1 MSVTAMYGGQEALAA
16 PVKPA
21 GKPKAPSK
29 SAADTA
35 VDIKSAV
42 VAARL
47 GGKRVEALSER
58 TETSTTWVNPDGT
71 LTSELAAGPVRFRD
85 DATHEWRDVDLD
97 LVQAADGSVG
107 PKAHPRGLRL
117 AKAGAQ
123 KFSALAD
130 ASKAAAPTD
139 LVTLGTGEEQITLQW
154 KGALP
159 APKLSGTKATYENAV
174 PQGDLVVEAT
184 RTGFEQFVEVKSR
197 PGAGYSYTLPLRTM
211 GLDVAQQPDGS
222 LLFTDR
228 KSKTTATMPAPT
240 MWDATVDPV
249 SGEHTRRAKV
259 DLKVVKAAGGVDLVL
274 TPDAGFLADPKT
286 AYPVTVDPSTSSLGS
301 LFDAYVQQGETVDW
315 SNDTELDFGNPG
327 TKNGDGTFRTARSFI
342 TWNTAPISDALVSS
356 AKLSLWNFHS
366 GNTDCQPYPW
376 EVWSAGAATTASRW
390 TNQPAMATK
399 YATST
404 QTKGNPGCTAAPDG
418 WIDADVTSL
427 VQTWASAKAN
437 SSSMGLRA
445 SSEAVTTQWKRVNSA
460 NATSNVPKL
469 TVTYNYRPRTGTKQE
484 AGPPFYSYGGAYTVN
499 TLTPSLRDSFV
510 DANGDKVDGTFQ
522 IFDSATDTQ
531 VGNVLVSPFVG
542 SGEVASVTVPA
553 GVLAEGKTYKFRT
566 SPYDGTSYNPGWS
579 AWKTFTV
586 DTKAPAVPV
595 KVTSTDYPT
604 DKWVKGA
611 GQTGT
616 FTVTPPAGDHNW
628 LEWSLDGVSWTKV
641 TTGGS
646 AADVPLAVAPQ
657 RDGNQTL
664 QVRAVDKADN
674 KSAPVQYAFHAGP
687 GGFAQPA
694 DGERTARRLPLVAEA
709 DAAKFDQVSFSW
721 RRSDA
726 DPWTAIPAGDVT
738 KDGTPLTG
746 WPVPLTGGQNAP
758 LVWNASTTVNPDGS
772 VKIKADFTG
781 PAGAT
786 GSTNALPVV
795 VNRSADDAA
804 ATEIGPGSLNL
815 LTGDYTLSSQ
825 DASTYGMSVGRTAS
839 SIDPQAAAKLL
850 SSEGGQAAIFG
861 KEWLYG
867 AASTQVASPYGTLVR
882 TSDTA
887 LSIKVLADDTQYH
900 FTANQ
905 SKTGWVPE
913 AWLSDYTLT
922 GGFGGDFTLRDNAGR
937 VTTFVPVQAS
947 NPPTWRAATSYVDG
961 LNNSTTT
968 TVTETVQVGG
978 KPVVR
983 PKTIIAPTSAVTA
996 AACQAAPAT
1005 KGCRALEFVYADSTT
1020 ATSSALGDFAGQV
1033 KEIRQWATE
1042 PGAAS
1047 ATATAVSAYRY
1058 DDQGRL
1064 RQQSDPRLGASQ
1076 APTEYGYDTAGRI
1089 VTYQTK
1095 GDKPWTL
1102 TYGKVGASSTD
1113 GMLTSVRRAAL
1124 TQGSVSTEQGTA
1136 VTTVVYDVPL
1146 TGAPA
1151 PYKMGATDVKGWGQ
1165 QNVPSDATA
1174 VFPAD
1179 AVPSG
1184 NSGATLG
1191 AADYARATVHYLG
1204 VSGQPVNT
1212 AAPGGYISTTEND
1225 RFGNTV
1231 RQLSAANRSLA
1242 LGLTAA
1248 DRTALASL
1256 GIEGL
1261 STAERAELLSVRKVY
1276 SPDGAR
1282 ELEAFGPLRR
1292 VDLTADL
1299 KSGATTLATAGT
1311 PVTAR
1316 PWTVNVYDEGRPTD
1330 GTAQIEGQLTTV
1342 TDGAQVREYPGV
1354 MAEGQVTKTE
1364 VDWVK
1369 GLATKSVQDPAG
1381 LALTTVT
1388 DYDAQGRVARQIL
1401 PGATATDA
1409 TSRFS
1414 TYWSATGTG
1423 TCQGRPEWADL
1434 LCSTGP
1440 SGAITGG
1447 GANPSQLPTNTY
1459 EYDRWGNVT
1468 KTTETANG
1476 VTRTSSTV
1484 FDAAGRAQTA
1494 KVAGGLGQ
1502 AVPDVTNEYDPVSG
1516 QLLKTT
1522 AGAASVTRAF
1532 DKLGRQ
1538 ISYADADGG
1547 TTGSEYDL
1555 LDRPVKVSD
1564 NVPSS
1569 VTYTYDHAAE
1579 PRGFAVKATDSV
1591 AGVFSATYD
1600 ADGGLTSEKLPGG
1613 YTMNQ
1618 TRDAGGDIS
1627 ARSYVRDSDGAAV
1640 LSDTVAHST
1649 HGQITRHSGWSDQVY
1664 RYDSAGRIASV
1675 QDTADTVC
1683 TQRTYTFDKRA
1694 NRTALT
1700 TAAGAPGTDCPTSGG
1715 TTTTQT
1721 YDSADRLVSGGTVY
1735 DAFGRTT
1742 SFNGGATAGYYA
1754 NDLAYQQTGNGTR
1767 QTWLLDPA
1775 LRFRSTTTETGSG
1788 STWTQTGSRVSHYG
1802 DDGDSPR
1809 WITENGS
1816 GAVTRVVETL
1826 GGSMG
1831 ATTSKTGD
1839 IVLQLSNIHGDV
1851 ALQLP
1856 LDASV
1861 APTALD
1867 NDEYGNP
1874 RGGQAPVRY
1883 GWLGEK
1889 QRSAES
1895 PSGVVLMG
1903 ARLYNPGTGRFLSL
1917 DPVYA
1922 GSANAYEY
1930 CSGDPVNCTDLD
1942 GRWSRSKTWSYSWG
1956 RLSASYWAPGGWGT
1970 GWGGVNV
1977 TVVVNKRNTWRIG
1990 NYGWFIYGVIGAVAA
2005 ILSVIFV
2012 PAAPIIIILS
2022 SILTLILLT
2031 IQVVA
2036 YWAANRGECLHI
2048 NMGASIWNKWWV
2060 PRYMVG
2066 KYAYPWRG
2074 RC

>member
-1 MSVTAMYGGQEALAA
+1 MSVTALYGGQEALAA

-21 GKPKAPSK
+21 AGKPKP
-29 SAADTA
+29 AAKPA
-35 VDIKSAV
+35 AAAAADIKSAK

-47 GGKRVEALSER
+47 NGKRVEALSER

-71 LTSELAAGPVRFRD
+71 LTTEMAAGPIRFRD
-85 DATHEWRDVDLD
+85 EATHEWRDVDLD

-117 AKAGAQ
+117 GKPGGQKLTAMADNAK
-123 KFSALAD
+123 
-130 ASKAAAPTD
+130 AAPTD

-154 KGALP
+154 KGGLP
-159 APKLSGTKATYENAV
+159 APKLAGTRATYEDAV
-174 PQGDLVVEAT
+174 PQGDVVVEAT
-184 RTGFEQFVEVKSR
+184 RTGFEQFVEVKSK
-197 PGAGYSYTLPLRTM
+197 PGAGYSYTLPIRTK
-211 GLDVAQQPDGS
+211 GLDVAQQADGS
-222 LLFTDR
+222 LLFTDK
-228 KSKTTATMPAPT
+228 KSNKTAAMPAPM

-249 SGEHTRRAKV
+249 SGEHTHRAKV
-259 DLKVVKAAGGVDLVL
+259 AMKAVKTSGGVDLVV

-301 LFDAYVQQGETVDW
+301 LFDTYVQQGETVDW
-315 SNDTELDFGNPG
+315 SADTELDLGNPG
-327 TKNGDGTFRTARSFI
+327 TKNADGTFRTARSFI

-366 GNTDCQPYPW
+366 GNTDCQAYPW

-390 TNQPAMATK
+390 TNQPAMTTK

-404 QTKGNPGCTAAPDG
+404 QTKGNPTCTAAPDG

-427 VQTWASAKAN
+427 VQSWASAKAN
-437 SSSMGLRA
+437 ASSMGLRA

-460 NATSNVPKL
+460 NAAANPPKL
-469 TVTYNYRPRTGTKQE
+469 VVTYNYRPRTGTKQE

-499 TLTPSLRDSFV
+499 TLTPTLRDTFI

-566 SPYDGTSYNPGWS
+566 SPYDGTSYNLGWS

-586 DTKAPAVPV
+586 DTKAPAAPV

-628 LEWSLDGVSWTKV
+628 LEWSLDGVSWTKTV
-641 TTGGS
+641 TGGA
-646 AADVPLAVAPQ
+646 AADVSLAVAPP

-674 KSAPVQYAFHAGP
+674 KSEPVQYAFHAGP
-687 GGFAQPA
+687 GGFAQPGE
-694 DGERTARRLPLVAEA
+694 GERTARRLPLVAEA
-709 DAAKFDQVSFSW
+709 DSTKYDQVSFSW

-726 DPWTAIPAGDVT
+726 DPWVQIPAGDVT
-738 KDGTPLTG
+738 KDGQALAG
-746 WPVPLTGGQNAP
+746 WPVPLTGGKNAP
-758 LVWNASTTVNPDGS
+758 LVWNAINTVDPDGS

-781 PAGAT
+781 PNSAS
-786 GSTNALPVV
+786 GSTNALSVV
-795 VNRSADDAA
+795 VNRNGDDAA
-804 ATEIGPGSLNL
+804 GTDIGPGSLNL
-815 LTGDYTLSSQ
+815 LTGDFTMSSQ
-825 DASTYGMSVGRTAS
+825 DASSYGISVGRTAS
-839 SIDPQAAAKLL
+839 SRDPQAAAKLVGTD
-850 SSEGGQAAIFG
+850 GGQVPIFG

-867 AASTQVASPYGTLVR
+867 AASTQVSSPYGSLVK
-882 TSDTA
+882 TSATS
-887 LSIKVLADDTQYH
+887 LSIRMIADDTQYH

-905 SKTGWVPE
+905 AKTAWIPE

-922 GGFGGDFTLRDNAGR
+922 GDFGGNFTLRDNAGR
-937 VTTFVPVQAS
+937 VTTFVPVES
-947 NPPTWRAATSYVDG
+947 PNPQTWRASTSYVDG

-968 TVTETVQVGG
+968 TVTESVQSGG
-978 KPVVR
+978 KTVVR
-983 PKTIIAPTSAVTA
+983 PKLVIAPTSAVTA

-1005 KGCRALEFVYADSTT
+1005 KGCRAVEFVYADTTT
-1020 ATSSALGDFAGQV
+1020 ATAAVFGDFAGQV
-1033 KEIRQWATE
+1033 REVRQWATD

-1047 ATATAVSAYRY
+1047 ATAVAVSTYRY

-1064 RQQSDPRLGASQ
+1064 RQQWDPRLPQ
-1076 APTEYGYDTAGRI
+1076 PTPTEYGYDSAGRV

-1095 GDKPWTL
+1095 GEKPWTL
-1102 TYGKVGASSTD
+1102 TYAKVGATGAD

-1124 TQGSVSTEQGTA
+1124 APGSVSTEQGESA
-1136 VTTVVYDVPL
+1136 STVVYDVPT
-1146 TGAPA
+1146 TGAAA
-1151 PYKMGATDVKGWGQ
+1151 PYKMGAADVLAWGQ
-1165 QNVPSDATA
+1165 TNVPSDATA

-1179 AVPSG
+1179 SVPSG
-1184 NSGATLG
+1184 NSGAALG
-1191 AADYARATVHYLG
+1191 AGDYTRATVHYLG

-1212 AAPGGYISTTEND
+1212 AAPGGSVTTTEND

-1231 RQLSAANRSLA
+1231 RQLSAANRSMA

-1248 DRTALASL
+1248 DRTALAAL
-1256 GIEGL
+1256 GVDGL

-1276 SPDGAR
+1276 SADGGR
-1282 ELEAFGPLRR
+1282 ELQAFGPLRR

-1299 KSGATTLATAGT
+1299 KSGATTLVASGT

-1316 PWTVNVYDEGRPTD
+1316 PWTVTAYDEGRPTD
-1330 GTAQIEGQLTTV
+1330 GSAAIEGQVTTV

-1354 MAEGQVTKTE
+1354 MGEAQITKTE

-1369 GLATKSVQDPAG
+1369 GLPTKSVEDPAG
-1381 LALTTVT
+1381 QALTTQT
-1388 DYDAQGRVARQIL
+1388 EYDAQGRVSRQIL
-1401 PGATATDA
+1401 PGATATEA

-1447 GANPSQLPTNTY
+1447 GTNPAQLPTSTY

-1476 VTRTSSTV
+1476 VTRTNTTA
-1484 FDAAGRAQTA
+1484 FDAAGRAATS
-1494 KVAGGLGQ
+1494 KVTGGLGQ

-1516 QLLKTT
+1516 RLLKTT
-1522 AGAASVTRAF
+1522 AAGASVARAY

-1538 ISYADADGG
+1538 ISYSDADGG
-1547 TTGSEYDL
+1547 TTTSEYDQ

-1564 NVPSS
+1564 SVPSS

-1579 PRGFAVKATDSV
+1579 PRGLAVKATDSV
-1591 AGVFSATYD
+1591 AGAFSATYN
-1600 ADGGLTSEKLPGG
+1600 ADGALVSEKLPGG

-1618 TRDAGGDIS
+1618 TRDAGGDVTV
-1627 ARSYVRDSDGAAV
+1627 RSYLRDSDGVAV
-1640 LSDTVAHST
+1640 LSDTVAHSA
-1649 HGQITRHSGWSDQVY
+1649 HGQLTRHTGWSDQVY
-1664 RYDSAGRIASV
+1664 RYDGAGRIASV

-1683 TQRTYTFDKRA
+1683 TMRSYTFDKRA
-1694 NRTALT
+1694 NRTGLT
-1700 TAAGAPGTDCPTSGG
+1700 TATAAPGTDCPTSGG
-1715 TTTTQT
+1715 TTATQAF
-1721 YDSADRLVSGGTVY
+1721 DSADRLVSAGYTY

-1742 SFNGGATAGYYA
+1742 AFNGGATAGYYA
-1754 NDLAYQQTGNGTR
+1754 NDLVYQQTGNGSR

-1775 LRFRSTTTETGSG
+1775 YRFRSTLVESGSG
-1788 STWTQTGSRVSHYG
+1788 TTWTQTASRVNHYG

-1809 WITENGS
+1809 WITENTG
-1816 GAVTRVVETL
+1816 GAVSRVVESL

-1831 ATTSKTGD
+1831 AITSKTGD
-1839 IVLQLSNIHGDV
+1839 IVLQMSNIHGDV

-1856 LDASV
+1856 LDTSV

-1874 RGGQAPVRY
+1874 RSGQAAVRY

-1889 QRSAES
+1889 QRSAET
-1895 PSGVVLMG
+1895 PSGVILMG
-1903 ARLYNPGTGRFLSL
+1903 ARLYNPSTGRFLSL

-1956 RLSASYWAPGGWGT
+1956 RLTASYWAPGGWGT

-1990 NYGWFIYGVIGAVAA
+1990 NYSWFIYGVIGAVAA

-2031 IQVVA
+2031 IQAVA
-2036 YWAANRGECLHI
+2036 YWASNRGECLHL

-2066 KYAYPWRG
+2066 RYAYPWRG